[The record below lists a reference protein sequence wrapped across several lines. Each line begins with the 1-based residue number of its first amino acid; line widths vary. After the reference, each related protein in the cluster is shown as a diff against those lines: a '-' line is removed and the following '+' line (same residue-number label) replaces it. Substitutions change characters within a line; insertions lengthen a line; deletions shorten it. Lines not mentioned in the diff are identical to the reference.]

1 MNHYNKDM
9 NQPVKEL
16 YDVLN
21 ELERKGYEAYLVG
34 GAVRDMVLGVPIKDY
49 DITTN
54 ADPNAIRMTF
64 QDYKTYD
71 LGKKHGTVTVLAGK
85 TKFDITPFRLEDDY
99 RDHRHPET
107 VLFTADLEDDLKRRD
122 FTINALCMNS
132 KDQIIDLFDGIKDI
146 ENRQIRAIGDPK
158 ARFSEDA
165 LRILRALRFEAVLD
179 FKIEAETQKQ
189 IQECSY
195 LLDCIS
201 AERKKEELLK
211 ILCCQ
216 SAFRIINE
224 NLRVFQ
230 TFMPFHRIT
239 RTRNNFSSPF
249 YALAYLLRNEKDP
262 DLRSL
267 KYSNQ
272 EIRLIEE
279 LIRSS
284 KIDIHDDTHFIE
296 CLSSLDQKDILR
308 FLNQYHRRDFTDR
321 FEELR
326 PWICT
331 LNELKIDGKTIQKYG
346 YREKQISQIKQK
358 LLDQVHQRKVNNT
371 AEGLESCLAK
381 NPSLLS

>member
-1 MNHYNKDM
+1 MNR
-9 NQPVKEL
+9 PVKEL
-16 YDVLN
+16 YDVLKR
-21 ELERKGYEAYLVG
+21 LEERGYEAYLVG
-34 GAVRDMVLGVPIKDY
+34 GAVRDMVLGAPIKDY

-54 ADPNAIRMTF
+54 ADPNAIRMAF
-64 QDYKTYD
+64 QDHKTYD
-71 LGKKHGTVTVLAGK
+71 LGKKHGTVTVLAGT
-85 TKFDITPFRLEDDY
+85 TKFEITPFRLEDDY

-107 VLFTADLEDDLKRRD
+107 VLFTSDLKDDLKRRD
-122 FTINALCMNS
+122 FTINALCMDSN
-132 KDQIIDLFDGIKDI
+132 DQIIDLFDGIRDI

-158 ARFSEDA
+158 ARFNEDA
-165 LRILRALRFEAVLD
+165 LRILRALRFEAALD
-179 FKIEAETQKQ
+179 FEIEAETKKQ
-189 IQECSY
+189 IEECAY
-195 LLDCIS
+195 LLECIS

-262 DLRSL
+262 ELRSL

-284 KIDIHDDTHFIE
+284 KIDIGDDTHFIE
-296 CLSSLDQKDILR
+296 CLSSLDQKDILC
-308 FLNQYHRRDFTDR
+308 FLNQYHRKDFNDR
-321 FEELR
+321 FEKLR

-331 LNELKIDGKTIQKYG
+331 LNELKIDGKTIRKYG

-358 LLDQVHQRKVNNT
+358 LLDQVHQRKVDNT
-371 AEGLESCLAK
+371 AEDLESCLVK

>member
-1 MNHYNKDM
+1 MNHYNKVM
-9 NQPVKEL
+9 NRPVKEL
-16 YDVLN
+16 YDVLKR
-21 ELERKGYEAYLVG
+21 LEERGYEAYLVG
-34 GAVRDMVLGVPIKDY
+34 GAVRDMVLGAPIKDY

-54 ADPNAIRMTF
+54 ADPNAIRMAF
-64 QDYKTYD
+64 QDHKTYD
-71 LGKKHGTVTVLAGK
+71 LGKKHGTVTVLAGT
-85 TKFDITPFRLEDDY
+85 TKFEITPFRLEDDY

-107 VLFTADLEDDLKRRD
+107 VLFTSDLKDDLKRRD
-122 FTINALCMNS
+122 FTINALCMDSN
-132 KDQIIDLFDGIKDI
+132 DQIIDLFDGIRDI

-158 ARFSEDA
+158 ARFNEDA
-165 LRILRALRFEAVLD
+165 LRILRALRFEAALD
-179 FKIEAETQKQ
+179 FEIEAETKKQ
-189 IQECSY
+189 IEECAY
-195 LLDCIS
+195 LLECIS

-249 YALAYLLRNEKDP
+249 YALAYLLRNEKDL

-284 KIDIHDDTHFIE
+284 KIDISDDTHFIE

-308 FLNQYHRRDFTDR
+308 FLNQYHRKDFNDR
-321 FEELR
+321 FEKLR

-331 LNELKIDGKTIQKYG
+331 LNELKIDGKTIRKYG

-371 AEGLESCLAK
+371 AEDLESCLAK

>member
-165 LRILRALRFEAVLD
+165 LRILRALRFEAALD
-179 FKIEAETQKQ
+179 FEIEAETKKQ

>member
-1 MNHYNKDM
+1 MNR
-9 NQPVKEL
+9 PVKEL
-16 YDVLN
+16 YDVLKR
-21 ELERKGYEAYLVG
+21 LEERGYEAYLVG
-34 GAVRDMVLGVPIKDY
+34 GAVRDMVLGAPIKDY

-54 ADPNAIRMTF
+54 ADPNAIRMAF
-64 QDYKTYD
+64 QDHKTYD
-71 LGKKHGTVTVLAGK
+71 LGKKHGTVTVLAGT
-85 TKFDITPFRLEDDY
+85 TKFEITPFRLEDDY

-107 VLFTADLEDDLKRRD
+107 VLFTSDLKDDLKRRD
-122 FTINALCMNS
+122 FTINALCMDSN
-132 KDQIIDLFDGIKDI
+132 DQIIDLFDGIRDI
-146 ENRQIRAIGDPK
+146 ENRQIRSIGDPK
-158 ARFSEDA
+158 ARFNEDA
-165 LRILRALRFEAVLD
+165 LRILRALRFEAALD
-179 FKIEAETQKQ
+179 FEIEAETKKQ
-189 IQECSY
+189 IRECAY
-195 LLDCIS
+195 LLEYIS

-249 YALAYLLRNEKDP
+249 YALAYLLRNEKDL

-284 KIDIHDDTHFIE
+284 KIDISDDTHFIE

-308 FLNQYHRRDFTDR
+308 FLNQYHRKDFNDR
-321 FEELR
+321 FEKLR

-331 LNELKIDGKTIQKYG
+331 LNELKIDGDTIRKYG
-346 YREKQISQIKQK
+346 YREKQISQVKQK

-371 AEGLESCLAK
+371 AEDLESCLAK

>member
-1 MNHYNKDM
+1 MNHYNKVM
-9 NQPVKEL
+9 NRPVKEL
-16 YDVLN
+16 YDVLKR
-21 ELERKGYEAYLVG
+21 LEERGYEAYLVG
-34 GAVRDMVLGVPIKDY
+34 GAVRDMVLGAPIKDY

-54 ADPNAIRMTF
+54 ADPNAIRMAF
-64 QDYKTYD
+64 QDHKTYD
-71 LGKKHGTVTVLAGK
+71 LGKKHGTVTVLAGT
-85 TKFDITPFRLEDDY
+85 TKFEITPFRLEDDY

-107 VLFTADLEDDLKRRD
+107 VLFTSDLKDDLKRRD
-122 FTINALCMNS
+122 FTINALCMDSN
-132 KDQIIDLFDGIKDI
+132 DQIIDLFDGIKDI

-165 LRILRALRFEAVLD
+165 LRILRALRFEAALD
-179 FKIEAETQKQ
+179 FEIEAETKKQ
-189 IQECSY
+189 IEECAY
-195 LLDCIS
+195 LLECIS

>member
-1 MNHYNKDM
+1 MNHYNKVM
-9 NQPVKEL
+9 NRPVKEL
-16 YDVLN
+16 YDVLKR
-21 ELERKGYEAYLVG
+21 LEERGYEAYLVG
-34 GAVRDMVLGVPIKDY
+34 GAVRDMVLGAPIKDY

-54 ADPNAIRMTF
+54 ADPNAIRMAF
-64 QDYKTYD
+64 QDHKTYD
-71 LGKKHGTVTVLAGK
+71 LGKKHGTVTVLAGT
-85 TKFDITPFRLEDDY
+85 TKFEITPFRLEDDY

-107 VLFTADLEDDLKRRD
+107 VLFTSDLKDDLKRRD
-122 FTINALCMNS
+122 FTINALCMDSN
-132 KDQIIDLFDGIKDI
+132 DQIIDLFDGIRDI

-158 ARFSEDA
+158 ARFNEDA
-165 LRILRALRFEAVLD
+165 LRILRALRFEAALD
-179 FKIEAETQKQ
+179 FEIEAETKKQ
-189 IQECSY
+189 IEECAY
-195 LLDCIS
+195 LLEYIS

-216 SAFRIINE
+216 SAFRVINE

-249 YALAYLLRNEKDP
+249 YALAYLLRNEKDL

-284 KIDIHDDTHFIE
+284 KIDISDDTHFIE
-296 CLSSLDQKDILR
+296 CFSSLDQKDILR
-308 FLNQYHRRDFTDR
+308 FLNQYHRKDFNDR
-321 FEELR
+321 FEKLR

-331 LNELKIDGKTIQKYG
+331 LNELKIDGKTIRKYG

-371 AEGLESCLAK
+371 AEDLESCLAK

>member
-1 MNHYNKDM
+1 MNR
-9 NQPVKEL
+9 PVKEL
-16 YDVLN
+16 YDVLKR
-21 ELERKGYEAYLVG
+21 LEERGYEAYLVG
-34 GAVRDMVLGVPIKDY
+34 GAVRDMVLGAPIKDY

-54 ADPNAIRMTF
+54 ADPNAIRMAF
-64 QDYKTYD
+64 QDHKTYD
-71 LGKKHGTVTVLAGK
+71 LGKKHGTVTVLAGT
-85 TKFDITPFRLEDDY
+85 TKFEITPFRLEDDY

-107 VLFTADLEDDLKRRD
+107 VLFTSDLKDDLKRRD
-122 FTINALCMNS
+122 FTINALCMDSN
-132 KDQIIDLFDGIKDI
+132 DQIIDLFDGIRDI

-158 ARFSEDA
+158 ARFNEDA
-165 LRILRALRFEAVLD
+165 LRILRALRFEAALD
-179 FKIEAETQKQ
+179 FEIEAETKKQ
-189 IQECSY
+189 IEECAY
-195 LLDCIS
+195 LLECIS

-216 SAFRIINE
+216 SAFRVINE

-230 TFMPFHRIT
+230 AFMPFHRIT

-284 KIDIHDDTHFIE
+284 KIDISDDTHFIE

-308 FLNQYHRRDFTDR
+308 FLNQYHRKDFNDR
-321 FEELR
+321 FEKLR

-331 LNELKIDGKTIQKYG
+331 LNELKIDGKTIRKYG

>member
-1 MNHYNKDM
+1 MNR
-9 NQPVKEL
+9 PVKEL
-16 YDVLN
+16 YDVLKQ
-21 ELERKGYEAYLVG
+21 LEERGYEAYLVG
-34 GAVRDMVLGVPIKDY
+34 GAVRDMVLGAPIKDY

-54 ADPNAIRMTF
+54 ADPNAIRMAF
-64 QDYKTYD
+64 QDHKTYD
-71 LGKKHGTVTVLAGK
+71 LGKKHGTVTVLAGT
-85 TKFDITPFRLEDDY
+85 TKFEITPFRLEDDY

-107 VLFTADLEDDLKRRD
+107 VLFTSDLKDDLKRRD
-122 FTINALCMNS
+122 FTINALCMDSN
-132 KDQIIDLFDGIKDI
+132 DQIIDLFDGIRDI

-158 ARFSEDA
+158 ARFNEDA
-165 LRILRALRFEAVLD
+165 LRILRALRFEAALD
-179 FKIEAETQKQ
+179 FEIEAETKKQ
-189 IQECSY
+189 IEECAY
-195 LLDCIS
+195 LLEYIS

-249 YALAYLLRNEKDP
+249 YALAYLLRNEKDL

-284 KIDIHDDTHFIE
+284 KIDISDDTHFIE

-308 FLNQYHRRDFTDR
+308 FLNQYHRKDFNDR
-321 FEELR
+321 FEKLR

-331 LNELKIDGKTIQKYG
+331 LNELKIDGDTIRKYG

-371 AEGLESCLAK
+371 AEDLESCLAK

>member
-1 MNHYNKDM
+1 MNHYNKVM
-9 NQPVKEL
+9 NRPVKEL
-16 YDVLN
+16 YDVLKR
-21 ELERKGYEAYLVG
+21 LEERGYEAYLVG
-34 GAVRDMVLGVPIKDY
+34 GAVRDMVLGAPIKDY

-54 ADPNAIRMTF
+54 ADPNAIRMAF
-64 QDYKTYD
+64 QDHKTYD
-71 LGKKHGTVTVLAGK
+71 LGKKHGTVTVLAGT
-85 TKFDITPFRLEDDY
+85 TKFEITPFRLEDDY

-107 VLFTADLEDDLKRRD
+107 VLFTSDLKDDLKRRD
-122 FTINALCMNS
+122 FTINALCMDSN
-132 KDQIIDLFDGIKDI
+132 DQIIDLFDGIKDI

-165 LRILRALRFEAVLD
+165 LRILRALRFEAALD
-179 FKIEAETQKQ
+179 FEIEAETKKQ
-189 IQECSY
+189 IEECAY
-195 LLDCIS
+195 LLECIS

-211 ILCCQ
+211 ILCCRN
-216 SAFRIINE
+216 AFRIIND
-224 NLRVFQ
+224 NLKVFQ

>member
-1 MNHYNKDM
+1 MNHYNKVM
-9 NQPVKEL
+9 NRPVKEL
-16 YDVLN
+16 YDVLKR
-21 ELERKGYEAYLVG
+21 LEERGYEAYLVG
-34 GAVRDMVLGVPIKDY
+34 GAVRDMVLGAPIKDY

-54 ADPNAIRMTF
+54 ADPNAIRMAF
-64 QDYKTYD
+64 QDHKTYD
-71 LGKKHGTVTVLAGK
+71 LGKKHGTVTVLAGT
-85 TKFDITPFRLEDDY
+85 TKFEITPFRLEDDY
-99 RDHRHPET
+99 RDHRHPEMI
-107 VLFTADLEDDLKRRD
+107 LFTSDLKDDLKRRD
-122 FTINALCMNS
+122 FTINALCMDSN
-132 KDQIIDLFDGIKDI
+132 DQIIDLFDGIKDI

-158 ARFSEDA
+158 ARFNEDA
-165 LRILRALRFEAVLD
+165 LRILRALRFEAALD
-179 FKIEAETQKQ
+179 FEIEAETKKQ
-189 IQECSY
+189 IEECVY
-195 LLDCIS
+195 LLECIS

-284 KIDIHDDTHFIE
+284 KINIHDDTHFIE

>member
-1 MNHYNKDM
+1 MNHYNKVM
-9 NQPVKEL
+9 NRPVKEL
-16 YDVLN
+16 YDVLKQ
-21 ELERKGYEAYLVG
+21 LEERGYEAYLVG
-34 GAVRDMVLGVPIKDY
+34 GAVRDMVLGAPIKDY

-54 ADPNAIRMTF
+54 ADPNAIRMAF
-64 QDYKTYD
+64 QDHKTYD
-71 LGKKHGTVTVLAGK
+71 LGKKHGTVTVLAGT
-85 TKFDITPFRLEDDY
+85 TKFEITPFRLEDDY

-107 VLFTADLEDDLKRRD
+107 VLFTSDLKDDLKRRD
-122 FTINALCMNS
+122 FTINALCMDSN
-132 KDQIIDLFDGIKDI
+132 DQIIDLFDGIRDI

-158 ARFSEDA
+158 ARFNEDA
-165 LRILRALRFEAVLD
+165 LRILRALRFEAALD
-179 FKIEAETQKQ
+179 FEIEAETKKQ
-189 IQECSY
+189 IRECAY
-195 LLDCIS
+195 LLEYIS

-249 YALAYLLRNEKDP
+249 YALAYLLRNEKDL

-284 KIDIHDDTHFIE
+284 KIDISDDTHFIE

-308 FLNQYHRRDFTDR
+308 FLNQYHRKDFNDR
-321 FEELR
+321 FEKLR

-331 LNELKIDGKTIQKYG
+331 LNELKIDGDTIRKYG
-346 YREKQISQIKQK
+346 YREKQISQVKQK

-371 AEGLESCLAK
+371 AEDLESCLAK

>member
-1 MNHYNKDM
+1 MNHYNKVM
-9 NQPVKEL
+9 NRPVKEL
-16 YDVLN
+16 YDVLKR
-21 ELERKGYEAYLVG
+21 LEERGYEAYLVG
-34 GAVRDMVLGVPIKDY
+34 GAVRDMVLGAPIKDY

-54 ADPNAIRMTF
+54 ADPNAIRMAF
-64 QDYKTYD
+64 QDHKTYD
-71 LGKKHGTVTVLAGK
+71 LGKKHGTVTVLAGT
-85 TKFDITPFRLEDDY
+85 TKFEITPFRLEDDY
-99 RDHRHPET
+99 RDHRHPEMI
-107 VLFTADLEDDLKRRD
+107 LFTSDLKDDLKRRD
-122 FTINALCMNS
+122 FTINALCMDSN
-132 KDQIIDLFDGIKDI
+132 DQIIDLFDGIKDI

-165 LRILRALRFEAVLD
+165 LRILRALRFEAALD
-179 FKIEAETQKQ
+179 FVIEAETKKQ
-189 IQECSY
+189 IEECAY
-195 LLDCIS
+195 LLECIS

>member
-1 MNHYNKDM
+1 MNR
-9 NQPVKEL
+9 PVKEL
-16 YDVLN
+16 YDVLKR
-21 ELERKGYEAYLVG
+21 LEERGYEAYLVG
-34 GAVRDMVLGVPIKDY
+34 GAVRDMVLGAPIKDY

-54 ADPNAIRMTF
+54 ADPNAIRMAF
-64 QDYKTYD
+64 QDHKTYD
-71 LGKKHGTVTVLAGK
+71 LGKKHGTVTVLAGT
-85 TKFDITPFRLEDDY
+85 TKFEITPFRLEDDY

-107 VLFTADLEDDLKRRD
+107 ILFTSDLKDDLKRRD
-122 FTINALCMNS
+122 FTINALCMDSN
-132 KDQIIDLFDGIKDI
+132 DQIIDLFDGIRDI

-158 ARFSEDA
+158 ARFNEDA
-165 LRILRALRFEAVLD
+165 LRILRALRFEAALD
-179 FKIEAETQKQ
+179 FEIEAETKKQ
-189 IQECSY
+189 IEECAY
-195 LLDCIS
+195 LLECIS

-249 YALAYLLRNEKDP
+249 YALAYLLRNEKDL

-284 KIDIHDDTHFIE
+284 KIDISDDTHFIE
-296 CLSSLDQKDILR
+296 CFSSLDQKDILR
-308 FLNQYHRRDFTDR
+308 FLNQYHRKDFNDR
-321 FEELR
+321 FEKLR

-346 YREKQISQIKQK
+346 YRGKQISQIKQK

-371 AEGLESCLAK
+371 AEDLESCLAK

>member
-1 MNHYNKDM
+1 MNR
-9 NQPVKEL
+9 PVKEL
-16 YDVLN
+16 YDVLKR
-21 ELERKGYEAYLVG
+21 LEERGYEAYLVG
-34 GAVRDMVLGVPIKDY
+34 GAVRDMVLGAPIKDY

-54 ADPNAIRMTF
+54 ADPNAIRMAF
-64 QDYKTYD
+64 QDHKTYD
-71 LGKKHGTVTVLAGK
+71 LGKKHGTVTVLAGT
-85 TKFDITPFRLEDDY
+85 TKFEITPFRLEDDY

-107 VLFTADLEDDLKRRD
+107 VLFTSDLKDDLKRRD
-122 FTINALCMNS
+122 FTINALCMDSN
-132 KDQIIDLFDGIKDI
+132 DQIIDLFDGIRDI

-158 ARFSEDA
+158 ARFNEDA
-165 LRILRALRFEAVLD
+165 LRILRALRFEAALD
-179 FKIEAETQKQ
+179 FEIEAETKKQ
-189 IQECSY
+189 IEECAY
-195 LLDCIS
+195 LLEYIS

-249 YALAYLLRNEKDP
+249 YALAYLLRNEKDL

-284 KIDIHDDTHFIE
+284 KIDISDDTHFIE

-308 FLNQYHRRDFTDR
+308 FLNQYHRKDFNDR
-321 FEELR
+321 FEKLR

-331 LNELKIDGKTIQKYG
+331 LNELKIDGDTIRKYG
-346 YREKQISQIKQK
+346 YREKQISQVKQK

-371 AEGLESCLAK
+371 AEDLESCLAK